1 MRSLSFDLSSYICY
15 NTFMKEDRL
24 EKILEIVKKQQS
36 VDLKTLTKLLYASE
50 ATIRR
55 DLCRLEKQGLILRSH
70 GKAINIQ
77 HNADIATVFSQRK
90 NIESKAKYKIAQQ
103 AIKTCMRDNFVVML
117 DASSTAMATIEF
129 LKNYQGSIVLTSGIQ
144 TLFYLAQT
152 DLKYYSTGGQSYHKS
167 SSFIGQT
174 AIDTVKTFNAD
185 VCFVSCHGLS
195 ETGFAT
201 DTSVF
206 ENDVRRAL
214 IQQSK
219 RKVLLI
225 DGTKINVGC
234 YSNLCHISDFDDVF
248 CNKPL
253 PENIL
258 SQTKNFHLVDEN

>member
-1 MRSLSFDLSSYICY
+1 MFDIAFRFCY
-15 NTFMKEDRL
+15 NKNMKEDRL
-24 EKILEIVKKQQS
+24 EKILEIVKTQQS
-36 VDLKTLTKLLYASE
+36 VDIKTLMKLFYASE

-55 DLCRLEKQGLILRSH
+55 DLALLEQQGLIVRSR
-70 GKAINIQ
+70 GKAVNNQ
-77 HNADIATVFSQRK
+77 VQADIASIFAHRK
-90 NIESKAKYKIAQQ
+90 NIESVAKYKIAKQ

-129 LKNYQGSIVLTSGIQ
+129 LKNYKDTIVVTSGIQ
-144 TLFYLAQT
+144 ALFYLAQT
-152 DLKYYSTGGQSYHKS
+152 DLKYYSTGGQSFHKS

-174 AIDTVKTFNAD
+174 AIDTVRTFNAD
-185 VCFVSCHGLS
+185 ICFVSCHGLS
-195 ETGFAT
+195 ETGYAT

-225 DGTKINVGC
+225 DGTKINLGC
-234 YSNLCHISDFDDVF
+234 YSNLCSISAFDDVF

-253 PENIL
+253 PEHI
-258 SQTKNFHLVDEN
+258 QAQVKNFHLVEMD

>member
-1 MRSLSFDLSSYICY
+1 
-15 NTFMKEDRL
+15 MKENRL
-24 EKILEIVKKQQS
+24 EKILEMVKINQRVS
-36 VDLKTLTKLLYASE
+36 IKTLMNAFYVSE

-55 DLCRLEKQGLILRSH
+55 DLSLLEKQGLILRSH
-70 GKAINIQ
+70 GKVINLQ
-77 HNADIATVFSQRK
+77 LQADIATVFSHRK
-90 NIESKAKYKIAQQ
+90 NVESEAKYKIAKQ

-129 LKNYQGSIVLTSGIQ
+129 LKNYNDAIVLTSGIQ

-152 DLKYYSTGGQSYHKS
+152 DLKYYSTGGQSFHKS

-174 AIDTVKTFNAD
+174 AIDTIKTFNAD

-195 ETGFAT
+195 ETGYAT

-206 ENDVRRAL
+206 ENDVRKTL

-219 RKVLLI
+219 RRVLLI
-225 DGTKINVGC
+225 DGTKINKGC
-234 YSNLCHISDFDDVF
+234 YSNLCHISCFDDVF

-253 PENIL
+253 PENLI
-258 SQTKNFHLVDEN
+258 SQVKNFHLVSMD

>member
-1 MRSLSFDLSSYICY
+1 
-15 NTFMKEDRL
+15 MKENRL
-24 EKILEIVKKQQS
+24 EKILELVKKQQTI
-36 VDLKTLTKLLYASE
+36 DIKTLMKMFYTSE

-55 DLCRLEKQGLILRSH
+55 DLSLLESQGLIIRSR
-70 GKAINIQ
+70 GKAINNQ
-77 HNADIATVFSQRK
+77 AQADISTVFSQRK
-90 NIESKAKYKIAQQ
+90 NIESEAKYKIAKQ
-103 AIKTCMRDNFVVML
+103 AVNTCIRDNFVVMI

-129 LKNYQGSIVLTSGIQ
+129 LKHYKDAIVLTSGIQ
-144 TLFYLAQT
+144 ALFYLAQT

-195 ETGFAT
+195 ETGYAT
-201 DTSVF
+201 DTSIF
-206 ENDVRRAL
+206 ENDVRRAI

-225 DGTKINVGC
+225 DGTKINLGC
-234 YSNLCHISDFDDVF
+234 YSNLCHISIFDDVF

-253 PENIL
+253 PDHIQ
-258 SQTKNFHLVDEN
+258 SQVKNFHLVDEN